1 VSTCSVCHSEPCICG
16 RPSFPSPISHPR
28 DSQPTPSG
36 PYRGGHAAAP
46 DESEGTCPYC
56 SNRIPALVRVCPHC
70 DVRLENV
77 RCGSCYS
84 LQQPGSFNCTRCGQA
99 LELEPMLDATDAP
112 CPRCNKPLEAAAGD
126 DARMHECP
134 HCGGHFVSKDVLAE
148 LLVRAEVSGPFAE
161 PTKSAIPALEQVR
174 YVSCPLC
181 HSSMNRMNFGRVSG
195 VIVDVCKQHGTWFD
209 GGELTR
215 VIAFAANG
223 GLAKTRA
230 REAADK
236 KQEQKDREKANHDFA
251 VMHAENQA
259 YEFRREIRRTHWE
272 DILRDWFFW

>member
-1 VSTCSVCHSEPCICG
+1 
-16 RPSFPSPISHPR
+16 
-28 DSQPTPSG
+28 
-36 PYRGGHAAAP
+36 
-46 DESEGTCPYC
+46 
-56 SNRIPALVRVCPHC
+56 
-70 DVRLENV
+70 
-77 RCGSCYS
+77 
-84 LQQPGSFNCTRCGQA
+84 
-99 LELEPMLDATDAP
+99 MLDATDAP
-112 CPRCNKPLEAAAGD
+112 CPRCHKPLEAAAGD
-126 DARMHECP
+126 DARLHECP
-134 HCGGHFVSKDVLAE
+134 HCGGHFVAKDVLAE

-259 YEFRREIRRTHWE
+259 YELRRDIRRTHWE